1 MFCDRACIKKLVEAG
16 ISRLNDLRRLCGDLP
31 LRMLVTTSSN
41 HNAEIVAE
49 VCEKLCAE
57 KKWGLT
63 VRLYNGGVPKEIIED
78 RRKQFECEK
87 AVPNLKHEKELIDI
101 LVQCKMLSEG

>member
-1 MFCDRACIKKLVEAG
+1 MFCNTACIKALVEAG
-16 ISRLNDLRRLCGDLP
+16 ISRLNDLRRLCGGLP

-41 HNAEIVAE
+41 TNADTVAK

-63 VRLYNGGVPKEIIED
+63 VRVYNGGVPKEVIED
-78 RRKQFECEK
+78 RRKQFECVK